1 MIDHKYV
8 STSMLIL
15 LIVNIDILNVT
26 NRTLRDII
34 EYNNW

>member
-15 LIVNIDILNVT
+15 LTVNIDILNVT
-26 NRTLRDII
+26 NRVLRDII
-34 EYNNW
+34 EYNY

>member
-34 EYNNW
+34 EYNN

>member
-15 LIVNIDILNVT
+15 LTVNIDILNVT
-26 NRTLRDII
+26 NRALRDII
-34 EYNNW
+34 EYNY

>member
-1 MIDHKYV
+1 MIDHKYA

-34 EYNNW
+34 EYNN